1 MKVRA
6 FHRIFSAVIALVLIG
21 AALLLV
27 GIAWSIIPQSAAE
40 EYVYAFYNVGINTW
54 LLTGAA
60 CIVLLF
66 AIALFFITF
75 GTDRKSN
82 RYIDIGSAETGV
94 IKIADATFK
103 EMVNKN
109 AKAVEGVK
117 DSKCAIK
124 CTDQKV
130 GVVIKAEL
138 EDDVVIP
145 EVCMEIQNQVKTNIE
160 AMSGI
165 TLTQI
170 NVLVDNKNKQ

>member
-1 MKVRA
+1 
-6 FHRIFSAVIALVLIG
+6 
-21 AALLLV
+21 
-27 GIAWSIIPQSAAE
+27 
-40 EYVYAFYNVGINTW
+40 
-54 LLTGAA
+54 
-60 CIVLLF
+60 
-66 AIALFFITF
+66 
-75 GTDRKSN
+75 
-82 RYIDIGSAETGV
+82 V

-117 DSKCAIK
+117 DSRCAIK

-138 EDDVVIP
+138 EEDVVIP